1 MRRPPPPQNRPQR
14 PLPPPKPPHRLA
26 RINVDGVTVVEATVV
41 EATVVEAATAVDRAG
56 RVKRMTG

>member
-1 MRRPPPPQNRPQR
+1 
-14 PLPPPKPPHRLA
+14 
-26 RINVDGVTVVEATVV
+26 VDGVTVVEATVVEATVV